1 VRSLLNLALFPACVY
16 LALCLLLFAI
26 QRSQIYFPVRE
37 SRHPGAESMRVQ
49 SGAASLKVWVVQ
61 RPGPRALIYF
71 GGNAEDVALNLP
83 SFLEAFPEHSLYLVN
98 YRGYGGSSGRP
109 SERALLADAQAVY
122 DHVRLSHPAISV
134 IGRSLG
140 SGVAVHLASVRE
152 VERLALVS
160 PYDSLVN
167 VAREHYGWL
176 PVGLLMRD
184 RYESAAKAP
193 AIRVPVLVVIAG
205 ADEIIAPRRSQA
217 LVEAFAPGRARAV
230 VLPGATH
237 NSIDLFPQYIDSLAR
252 FIAG

>member
-1 VRSLLNLALFPACVY
+1 VRSLLNLVLFPAGVY

-26 QRSQIYFPVRE
+26 QRSQIYVPVRE
-37 SRHPGAESMRVQ
+37 SQHPGAEPIRVQ

-83 SFLEAFPEHSLYLVN
+83 SFRSAFPEHSLYLVN

-109 SERALLADAQAVY
+109 SEQALLADAEVVY
-122 DHVRLSHPAISV
+122 DRVRTAHPVIDV

-140 SGVAVHLASVRE
+140 SGVAVHLASKRE

-193 AIRVPVLVVIAG
+193 AIHAPVRVVIAG
-205 ADEIIAPRRSQA
+205 SDEIIPPRRSQA
-217 LVEAFAPGRARAV
+217 LVAAFAPGQAQAIT
-230 VLPGATH
+230 LPEATH
-237 NSIDLFPQYIDSLAR
+237 NSIDLFPQYLESLAG